1 MSSIFGV
8 RIIIIIIIMQKI
20 KKKKKRKGEKKEEE
34 KKTKGIRRG
43 MQIMRISLNE
53 GGPYVK

>member
-1 MSSIFGV
+1 MWG
-8 RIIIIIIIMQKI
+8 QNYNYYYYHAKD
-20 KKKKKRKGEKKEEE
+20 KKKKKERKEEKKE
-34 KKTKGIRRG
+34 KKTKGIRRD

>member
-1 MSSIFGV
+1 MSSTFGV

-20 KKKKKRKGEKKEEE
+20 KKRKKKGKK
-34 KKTKGIRRG
+34 KKTKGIRRD

>member
-8 RIIIIIIIMQKI
+8 RIIIIIMQKI
-20 KKKKKRKGEKKEEE
+20 KEIVKGKKKKEKTE
-34 KKTKGIRRG
+34 GIRRG

>member
-8 RIIIIIIIMQKI
+8 RIIIIIMQKI
-20 KKKKKRKGEKKEEE
+20 KKGKGNKKKE
-34 KKTKGIRRG
+34 KTKGIRRG